1 MIMLRVK
8 SNLGVVTVCILAIAF
23 AGCGKK
29 DAGQPTQSKQQA
41 PAQTSDQT
49 AGQPAAAAQTQS
61 PTGGQATAGGQ
72 TPANQTPTPEDYAKL
87 AEQNRQALTQMNQ
100 GKVVEATPGE
110 TLKALLPADLP
121 GMKRTDASSERTQ
134 AMGVDISK
142 AEGQYS
148 AGENGESNITI
159 TITDAGNMSG
169 PMRMGMAGWAMAQY
183 SRETDSGYEK
193 TMTYKGYKG
202 MEEYNKNDKNGT
214 VRIFV
219 ADRFLVEVR
228 GDGVT
233 MDTLKQALDKV
244 DLAKLSSVAK
254 GS

>member
-1 MIMLRVK
+1 MPRVGR
-8 SNLGVVTVCILAIAF
+8 NLEIVAICILATTF

-29 DAGQPTQSKQQA
+29 DGGQSPQQA
-41 PAQTSDQT
+41 PAQTSGQT
-49 AGQPAAAAQTQS
+49 AGGTQAEAPAGSQAAAGTQA
-61 PTGGQATAGGQ
+61 PAGQ
-72 TPANQTPTPEDYAKL
+72 TPSPADYAKI

-100 GKVVEATPGE
+100 GKVIEAVPGE

-121 GMKRTDASSERTQ
+121 GMKRTEASSERNQ
-134 AMGVDISK
+134 AMGVDIST

-148 AGENGESNITI
+148 AGENGESSITI
-159 TITDAGNMSG
+159 KITDVGNMAG
-169 PMRMGMAGWAMAQY
+169 PMRMGMAGWTMAQY
-183 SRETDSGYEK
+183 NRETDTSYEK

-219 ADRFLVEVR
+219 ADRFIVEV
-228 GDGVT
+228 DGNGIT

-244 DLAKLSSVAK
+244 DLAKLGSTAK